1 MVFSCTSRYNNKIW
15 VQHDG
20 TEAAIADKL
29 VARGV
34 PKQDI
39 VLAYHGSPVRQY
51 SEFALG

>member
-1 MVFSCTSRYNNKIW
+1 M
-15 VQHDG
+15 QQDG
-20 TEAAIADKL
+20 TVAAIADKL

-39 VLAYHGSPVRQY
+39 ALAYHGLHVRQY